1 MLENVKKIHEAS
13 MKILAETGMNFL
25 HPDAQ
30 KVLKEHGVRMEGSRA
45 FFTEEQIMTYVKKAP
60 SVCHV
65 HAKNEKYSASIGGS
79 NVYNGPSAGPTF
91 VMDAQGNKRS
101 ATLEDYVKLLKLYE
115 ENPAYC
121 INGGQACM
129 PCEVDPAIASL
140 ALHYVALM
148 YTDKTIWV
156 GSGTYQD
163 MEAVIDLT
171 CAAFEITKADLLKE
185 QYVINCVNTNSP
197 LQFDKRMTET
207 LFTFGKYRQPVIIA
221 AAAMAGTTAPVT
233 MAGTLAVVN
242 AEVIATIALSQ
253 MYSEGCPVIYGSQ
266 TANADMSTCAI
277 AIGSPDAALYYK
289 YCAELAK
296 FYGLPCRG
304 GGALTDA
311 KSLDVQAGY
320 ESMLTYYACKENE
333 INVVLQ
339 SAGILESYLSVSF
352 EKLIVDFEI
361 IDMVNR
367 YFRDF
372 EINEET
378 LPLDLIEEVGPGG
391 QYLTEDH
398 TFECCRLE
406 THIPNV
412 SVRGPKTNPAEIYM
426 ENIQKRLNRMLDSYK
441 KPVRSKEVIDAMN
454 QVMLNAGIEKNVL
467 ESLNI

>member
-1 MLENVKKIHEAS
+1 MLENVKKIHDAS
-13 MKILAETGMNFL
+13 MKILSETGMNFL

-30 KVLKEHGVRMEGSRA
+30 KVLIDHGVRMEGSRA
-45 FFTEEQIMTYVKKAP
+45 FFTEEQIMKYVKMAP
-60 SVCHV
+60 SVCNV
-65 HAKNEKYSASIGGS
+65 HAKNAKYETSIGGS

-91 VMDAQGNKRS
+91 VMDMDGNKRD
-101 ATLEDYVKLLKLYE
+101 ATLKDYVKLLKLYE
-115 ENPAYC
+115 QNPAYM

-129 PCEVDPAIASL
+129 PCDVDPSIASL

-148 YTDKTIWV
+148 HTDKTIWV

-171 CAAFEITKADLLKE
+171 CAAFGITKKDMEKG

-242 AEVIATIALSQ
+242 AEVIATIALAE
-253 MYSEGCPVIYGSQ
+253 MYAEGCSVIYGSQ

-277 AIGSPDAALYYK
+277 AIGSPEAALYYR

-320 ESMLTYYACKENE
+320 ESMLTYYACRDSEMN
-333 INVVLQ
+333 IILQ
-339 SAGILESYLSVSF
+339 SAGILESYLSVCF
-352 EKLIVDFEI
+352 EKVIVDFEI

-367 YFRDF
+367 YFKDF
-372 EINEET
+372 EINEDT
-378 LPLDLIEEVGPGG
+378 LPLELISEVGPGG
-391 QYLTEDH
+391 QYLLEDH
-398 TFECCRLE
+398 TFEFCRLE
-406 THIPNV
+406 THIPKV
-412 SVRGPKTNPAEIYM
+412 SVRGPKTDPSEVYIK
-426 ENIQKRLNRMLDSYK
+426 NIQKRLQELLDSYQ
-441 KPVRSKEVIDAMN
+441 KPKRSEATVKAMKAVLAKAGISEEVIAYID
-454 QVMLNAGIEKNVL
+454 I
-467 ESLNI
+467 